1 MDIEF
6 VAIEPAEPP
15 DAFRVAFDVIYAGET
30 WCRSVVLVDNM
41 VAGAVERDQHAVIGM
56 ARDALLELLQFE
68 AAPVSFHLRLA
79 AEGTVVSARGTPGP
93 VAADAAEGGC

>member
-1 MDIEF
+1 MDIEL
-6 VAIEPAEPP
+6 VAIEPADPP
-15 DAFRVAFDVIYAGET
+15 DAFAVAFDVIYAGET

-41 VAGAVERDQHAVIGM
+41 VAGAVERDQHAIIGM

-79 AEGTVVSARGTPGP
+79 AEGTAVLARGAPGP
-93 VAADAAEGGC
+93 AAAEASEAGC